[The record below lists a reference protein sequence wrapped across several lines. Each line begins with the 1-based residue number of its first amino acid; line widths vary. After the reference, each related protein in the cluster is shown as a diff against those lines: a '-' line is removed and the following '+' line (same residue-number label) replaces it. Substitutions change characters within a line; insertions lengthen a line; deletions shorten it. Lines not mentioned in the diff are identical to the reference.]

1 MYLHL
6 CTINHS
12 KPMVGNQLTHV
23 DPILY
28 LVCLLYRI
36 LQSGALY
43 LAKLVYKWA
52 NGLFRYTVSIVKWVN
67 IGQVYPHMFHGYNMY
82 SPYK

>member
-1 MYLHL
+1 
-6 CTINHS
+6 
-12 KPMVGNQLTHV
+12 MVGNQLTHV

-52 NGLFRYTVSIVKWVN
+52 NGLFQYI
-67 IGQVYPHMFHGYNMY
+67 
-82 SPYK
+82 